1 MYLHL
6 CVCFYLFAFM
16 CLSLCISISLFL
28 LVCNS
33 ESLFVSS
40 FCSFCPLSVYPSHH
54 YVFTSLCLSVS
65 FYCFYLFA
73 FMCLSLCISISMS
86 MSLFLLVCNSES
98 LCLSHL
104 FVHSVHRLFIHPSLL
119 CSSFQRRDRIKG
131 GHLTEKKFL
140 DPPPFLCRRFC
151 H

>member
-1 MYLHL
+1 MCLSL
-6 CVCFYLFAFM
+6 CFYLFAFM

-40 FCSFCPLSVYPSHH
+40 FCSFCPLSVYPSHL
-54 YVFTSLCLSVS
+54 YVFTSLCLSLS

-73 FMCLSLCISISMS
+73 FMCLSLCISISVS
-86 MSLFLLVCNSES
+86 MSLLVCNSES

-104 FVHSVHRLFIHPSLL
+104 FVHSVYPSLSPL
-119 CSSFQRRDRIKG
+119 LILSTARSNKRRTLDR
-131 GHLTEKKFL
+131 KKVLRPSPIPLSAFL
-140 DPPPFLCRRFC
+140 PLNWR
-151 H
+151 